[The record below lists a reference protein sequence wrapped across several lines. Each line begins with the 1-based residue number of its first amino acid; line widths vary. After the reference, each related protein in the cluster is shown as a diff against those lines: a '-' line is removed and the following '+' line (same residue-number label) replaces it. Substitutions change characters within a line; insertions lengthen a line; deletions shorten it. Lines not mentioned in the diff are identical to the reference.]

1 MFPIESFQKT
11 VLKIASVLERLDVP
25 FHLTGGVT
33 GVAYGEPRLTQ
44 DIDIVIG
51 NEATARQLPSLIR
64 LLDESNFMFD
74 KSAIEKAVQSEGMF
88 QLFDLAES
96 LKLDMYPRELILGEL
111 SRSVTSEIF
120 SGVFLP
126 IVSKVDAAAS
136 KLIWISK
143 GSHKSRRDLRQ
154 LVRNFSQ
161 QENALLNGLVDKLEL
176 EQLLK
181 VVLQE
186 TDEIVD

>member
-11 VLKIASVLERLDVP
+11 VLKITSVLERLEVP

-51 NEATARQLPSLIR
+51 NEATAKQLPSLIR
-64 LLDESNFMFD
+64 LLDESDFMFD

-88 QLFDLAES
+88 QLFDVAES

-154 LVRNFSQ
+154 LVRNFSE
-161 QENALLNGLVDKLEL
+161 QENALLIGLVDKLEL
-176 EQLLK
+176 AQLLK

-186 TDEIVD
+186 SDEIVD